1 MLRIDLS
8 TKTYQIDSIH
18 EKDLEL
24 LLGGAALGAK
34 ILLDEGS
41 PKVDPLSPE
50 NKLIFAL
57 GFMQALDFPGNGKWS
72 VITKGPLTGSF
83 LDSAGT
89 GAWAPQL
96 KKAGYDVLVIEGKAA
111 ELTYLY
117 VNHDQV
123 EFRSAAHLK
132 GKDTVETSRII
143 KEELGSSKINA
154 LNIGPAGEILSPIA
168 NISCDGHSFAGRG
181 GAGAVMGSKNLK
193 AVAVWGTKQV
203 PVHDLAGATAFAK
216 ELFGQLHQAAKG
228 GGTPDVMVPLE
239 ALGDVPI
246 QYWRGDVWHEGA
258 KMIGTPRYTKFLH
271 VKPLPYQNC
280 PVGCHRH
287 IHLVLPD
294 GSVLDGNGPE
304 YRTLGMLGAS
314 LLIDDLEAIAVAN
327 DKANRAGI
335 DTVSMGAFIGFLVEC
350 YEAGLISAEAIGMVP
365 KWDDP
370 ETLEFLTD
378 KIIKLEGV
386 GQLFGKGIRGGAK
399 IIGHDAAS
407 FAVEVKNL
415 DLPAHDPRAV
425 YGLAVNYATSPR
437 GACHERGNPQA
448 SAPGLFYPDCDMAG
462 PPERFDEQAAGYC
475 AFIYQNASMLY
486 NNLTMCKFMVNNGG
500 LTISR
505 ITKELELTTGLK
517 LTTMELLKT
526 AERGIALQRLINV
539 RDGMSRKDDTLPPK
553 MLNAAQTSGRAGKA
567 PLAFEKMLDDYYT
580 LRGWDQNG
588 IPKAETLIALSLGDS
603 PIGDH
608 YQRRDCHDRGQRHAV

>member
-1 MLRIDLS
+1 MDGYWKKLLRVNLS
-8 TKTYQIDSIH
+8 TKTYQIDPIN

-34 ILLDEGS
+34 ILLDEVP

-50 NKLIFAL
+50 NKLVFAL
-57 GFMQALDFPGNGKWS
+57 GFMQAVNFPGNAKWS

-117 VNHDQV
+117 INDDQV
-123 EFRSAAHLK
+123 EFRSAVHLK

-143 KEELGSSKINA
+143 KEELGSSNINA
-154 LNIGPAGEILSPIA
+154 LNVGPAGEILSPIA
-168 NISCDGHSFAGRG
+168 CISCDGHSFAGRG

-193 AVAVWGTKQV
+193 AIAVWGTKQV
-203 PVHDLAGATAFAK
+203 PVHDLAGATALAK
-216 ELFGQLHQAAKG
+216 ELFIQLHQTAKSG

-258 KMIGTPRYTKFLH
+258 KMIGTPRYTEFLH
-271 VKPLPYQNC
+271 VKPLPCQNC

-287 IHLVLPD
+287 IHLALPD

-304 YRTLGMLGAS
+304 YETLGMLGAS
-314 LLIDDLEAIAVAN
+314 LLIDDLEAIAIAN

-335 DTVSMGAFIGFLVEC
+335 DTVSMGAFIGFLIEC
-350 YEAGLISAEAIGMVP
+350 YEAGFISAEAIGMVP
-365 KWDDP
+365 KWHDP
-370 ETLEFLTD
+370 ETLQFLTD
-378 KIIKLEGV
+378 KITKLEGV
-386 GQLFGKGIRGGAK
+386 GQLFRKGIRGAAK

-448 SAPGLFYPDCDMAG
+448 SALGLYYPDCDMAG

-500 LTISR
+500 LTISE
-505 ITKELELTTGLK
+505 ITKELELATGLK

-553 MLNAAQTSGRAGKA
+553 MLNAAQAGGRAGKA
-567 PLAFEKMLDDYYT
+567 PVAFEKMLDDYYT

-588 IPKAETLIALSLGDS
+588 IPKAETLIALGLDDYVSFL
-603 PIGDH
+603 PKL
-608 YQRRDCHDRGQRHAV
+608 

>member
-1 MLRIDLS
+1 VDGYWKKLLRVNLS
-8 TKTYQIDSIH
+8 TKTYQIDPIN

-34 ILLDEGS
+34 ILLDEVP

-50 NKLIFAL
+50 NKLVFAL
-57 GFMQALDFPGNGKWS
+57 GFMQAVNFPGNAKWS

-117 VNHDQV
+117 INDDQV
-123 EFRSAAHLK
+123 EFRSAVHLK

-143 KEELGSSKINA
+143 KEELGSSNINA
-154 LNIGPAGEILSPIA
+154 LNVGPAGEILSPIA
-168 NISCDGHSFAGRG
+168 CISCDGHSFAGRG

-193 AVAVWGTKQV
+193 AIAVWGTKQV
-203 PVHDLAGATAFAK
+203 PVHDLAGATALAK
-216 ELFGQLHQAAKG
+216 ELFIQLHQTAKSG

-258 KMIGTPRYTKFLH
+258 KMIGTPRYTEFLH
-271 VKPLPYQNC
+271 VKPLPCQNC

-287 IHLVLPD
+287 IHLALPD

-304 YRTLGMLGAS
+304 YETLGMLGAS
-314 LLIDDLEAIAVAN
+314 LLIDDLEAIAIAN

-335 DTVSMGAFIGFLVEC
+335 DTVSMGAFIGFLIEC
-350 YEAGLISAEAIGMVP
+350 YEAGFISAEAIGMVP
-365 KWDDP
+365 KWHDP
-370 ETLEFLTD
+370 ETLQFLTD
-378 KIIKLEGV
+378 KITKLEGV
-386 GQLFGKGIRGGAK
+386 GQLFRKGIRGAAK

-448 SAPGLFYPDCDMAG
+448 SALGLYYPDCDMAG

-500 LTISR
+500 LTISE
-505 ITKELELTTGLK
+505 ITKELELATGLK

-553 MLNAAQTSGRAGKA
+553 MLNAAQAGGRAGKA
-567 PLAFEKMLDDYYT
+567 PVAFEKMLDDYYT

-588 IPKAETLIALSLGDS
+588 IPKAETLIALGLDDYVSFL
-603 PIGDH
+603 PKL
-608 YQRRDCHDRGQRHAV
+608 

>member
-1 MLRIDLS
+1 MDGYWKKLLRINLT
-8 TKTYQIDSIH
+8 TKTYQIDPID

-34 ILLDEGS
+34 ILLDEVP

-57 GFMQALDFPGNGKWS
+57 GFMQAVNFPGNAKWS

-117 VNHDQV
+117 INDDQV
-123 EFRSAAHLK
+123 EFKSAAHLK

-143 KEELGSSKINA
+143 KEELGSRKIDA
-154 LNIGPAGEILSPIA
+154 LNIGPAGEMMSPIA
-168 NISCDGHSFAGRG
+168 CITCDGHSFAGRG

-203 PVHDLAGATAFAK
+203 PVYDLAGATALAK
-216 ELFGQLHQAAKG
+216 ELFVQQHQATKG
-228 GGTPDVMVPLE
+228 IGGTPDWMVHGE
-239 ALGDVPI
+239 AVGDVPI
-246 QYWRGDVWHEGA
+246 QYWRGDIWHEGA
-258 KMIGTPRYTKFLH
+258 KMIGTPRYTEFLH
-271 VKPLPYQNC
+271 VKPLPCQNC

-287 IHLVLPD
+287 IHLDLPD

-304 YRTLGMLGAS
+304 YESLAMLGS
-314 LLIDDLEAIAVAN
+314 NLLIDDLAAIAVAT
-327 DKANRAGI
+327 DKANRAGV
-335 DTVSMGAFIGFLVEC
+335 DTISLGSFIGFLIEC
-350 YEAGLISAEAIGMVP
+350 YEAGFISAETIGMVP
-365 KWDDP
+365 KWHDP
-370 ETLEFLTD
+370 ETLQFLTD
-378 KIIKLEGV
+378 KVIKLEGV
-386 GQLFGKGIRGGAK
+386 GQLFKKGIRGAAK

-407 FAVEVKNL
+407 FAVEVKNM

-425 YGLAVNYATSPR
+425 YGLAVNYATGPR
-437 GACHERGNPQA
+437 GACHERGDPEQVL
-448 SAPGLFYPDCDMAG
+448 GGFFYPDCGMDG
-462 PPERFDEQAAGYC
+462 PPERFDEHTAGYC
-475 AFIYQNASMLY
+475 AFIYQNTSMLY
-486 NNLTMCKFMVNNGG
+486 NNLTICKFMVTKAG
-500 LTISR
+500 LTITEIS
-505 ITKELELTTGLK
+505 KELELTTGLK

-553 MLNAAQTSGRAGKA
+553 ILNAAQTGGRAGKA
-567 PLAFEKMLDDYYT
+567 PVAFEKMLDDYYT

-588 IPKAETLIALSLGDS
+588 IPKAETLIALGLGDYVS
-603 PIGDH
+603 FLPKT
-608 YQRRDCHDRGQRHAV
+608 

>member
-1 MLRIDLS
+1 MDGYWKKLLRINLS
-8 TKTYQIDSIH
+8 TKTFQIDSIH

-24 LLGGAALGAK
+24 LVGGAALGAK
-34 ILLDEGS
+34 ILLDEVS

-57 GFMQALDFPGNGKWS
+57 GFMQAVDFPGNAKWS

-117 VNHDQV
+117 INDDQV

-216 ELFGQLHQAAKG
+216 ELFVQLHQAAKDG

-258 KMIGTPRYTKFLH
+258 KMIGTPRYTEFLH
-271 VKPLPYQNC
+271 VKPLPCQNC

-304 YRTLGMLGAS
+304 YETLGMLGAS
-314 LLIDDLEAIAVAN
+314 LLIDDLAAIAVAN

-350 YEAGLISAEAIGMVP
+350 YEAGFISAEAIGMVP
-365 KWDDP
+365 KWHDP
-370 ETLEFLTD
+370 ETLQFLTD

-386 GQLFGKGIRGGAK
+386 GQLFRKGIRGAAK

-448 SAPGLFYPDCDMAG
+448 SALGLFYPDCDMAG

-500 LTISR
+500 LTISK
-505 ITKELELTTGLK
+505 ITKELELATGLK

-553 MLNAAQTSGRAGKA
+553 MLNAAQTGGRTGKA
-567 PLAFEKMLDDYYT
+567 PVAFEKMLDDYYT

-588 IPKAETLIALSLGDS
+588 IPKAETLIALGLGDYVS
-603 PIGDH
+603 FLPKS
-608 YQRRDCHDRGQRHAV
+608 